1 MSTVADILKAK
12 GSNSIYSVAASDTML
27 LALQRMAEKGVGALL
42 VLDDAH
48 IAGIITERDYARKI
62 ALQGRSSAATTVGE
76 VMTRKVHCVSP
87 EQSSEECMSLMTSLR
102 IRHLPVL
109 NAHRQLL
116 GMISI
121 GDIVKEIISAQQ
133 FTIQQLEHYI
143 SGAPPVHV

>member
-12 GSNSIYSVAASDTML
+12 GSSSIYSVAASDTML

-42 VLDDAH
+42 VLDEAQ

-102 IRHLPVL
+102 IRHLPVVS
-109 NAHRQLL
+109 AHHQLL

-143 SGAPPVHV
+143 SGAPPVSA